1 MTWVFEAEVNLM
13 LSLNLIIINLFAVR
27 HRLRSCGTDAGDFYI
42 SATSGPGV
50 GGWRSCGDAED
61 DKGLHRGPRL

>member
-1 MTWVFEAEVNLM
+1 MTRVFEAEVNLM
-13 LSLNLIIINLFAVR
+13 LSLNLIIINLVAVR
-27 HRLRSCGTDAGDFYI
+27 HRMLSRGTDAGDFFYI

-61 DKGLHRGPRL
+61 DKGLHQGP